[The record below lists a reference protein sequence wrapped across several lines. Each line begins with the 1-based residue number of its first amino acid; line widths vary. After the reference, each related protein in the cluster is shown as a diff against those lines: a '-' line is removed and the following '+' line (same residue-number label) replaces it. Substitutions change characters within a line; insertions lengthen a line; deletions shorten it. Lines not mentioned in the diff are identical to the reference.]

1 MNPLACL
8 LLVAGCQGTVTR
20 NFVVPPT
27 LVARLFKYEFLL
39 LYSYKNQRN
48 SLTSMRLIAF
58 KKLTRLN
65 GLLNPKTLDLAGE
78 EPIEKVELLE
88 VQLDFGKMAAIQR

>member
-8 LLVAGCQGTVTR
+8 LLVAGCQGPVTR

-27 LVARLFKYEFLL
+27 LVRGCSNTNFCYY
-39 LYSYKNQRN
+39 YSYKNQRN
-48 SLTSMRLIAF
+48 SVTGMRLIAF

-78 EPIEKVELLE
+78 QPIEKVELLE
-88 VQLDFGKMAAIQR
+88 AQLGFGKMAAIQR